1 MTDFDVFWQR
11 YPRRI
16 GRIAA
21 QKAYVKA
28 RKTATADDII
38 AGVDRYIAHKPQYAD
53 FCHPTTWLNQGRWM
67 DEYATA
73 ATANPLAWMDEC
85 KALHGN
91 ECGSHYRHDFRVK
104 LDAMKREA
112 KSA

>member
-53 FCHPTTWLNQGRWM
+53 YCHPTTWLNQGRWM
-67 DEYATA
+67 DEYTA
-73 ATANPLAWMDEC
+73 PVNIHVGAYDP
-85 KALHGN
+85 
-91 ECGSHYRHDFRVK
+91 FRCPHTPPCEGRWRCHQRTEM
-104 LDAMKREA
+104 DAMRKELR
-112 KSA
+112 SA